1 MPILIPGMEGHTATA
16 YLRVYQPLAAFSA
29 RERSHWA
36 AYVEAGRSL
45 PASVL
50 VVQEER
56 RGLARALGLAVKDE
70 PEHALVQRVG
80 GTVYVCPLRTK
91 LRTLESLV
99 AFHESLPDGVAEAF
113 VSPRDVEH
121 AARTLRRLRH
131 DQPGWQSHI
140 QQAVWHVP
148 LPWFALFEA
157 GERHLAPARPGEPAS
172 LTYQTAMRK
181 AVARLS
187 RALGVL
193 RELMEDTEMLEAVEG
208 LLEWLHGFDP
218 DSLVQLDYGGLTRII
233 PFGDLVEDQSA
244 GEVWDALE
252 ALEEGDLDRSSELY
266 GSLSER
272 WSVVR
277 GREASN

>member
-1 MPILIPGMEGHTATA
+1 MEGHTAAA

-45 PASVL
+45 PATVL

-56 RGLARALGLAVKDE
+56 HGLARALGLAVKDE

-80 GTVYVCPLRTK
+80 GTVYVCPLRTR

-99 AFHESLPDGVAEAF
+99 AFHESLPDGLSEAF
-113 VSPRDVEH
+113 VSRRDVER
-121 AARTLRRLRH
+121 ASRALRRLRH

-140 QQAVWHVP
+140 RQAVWHVP
-148 LPWFALFEA
+148 LPWFALFEVE
-157 GERHLAPARPGEPAS
+157 ERHLTPARVGEPAG
-172 LTYQTAMRK
+172 LTYQTAMQK
-181 AVARLS
+181 AVTRLS
-187 RALGVL
+187 RALGAL
-193 RELMEDTEMLEAVEG
+193 RELMEDTEMVEAVEG

-233 PFGDLVEDQSA
+233 PFGDLVEDHSV
-244 GEVWDALE
+244 GEVWGALQ
-252 ALEEGDLDRSSELY
+252 ALEEGDLERSTELY

-272 WSVVR
+272 WSAVR

>member
-1 MPILIPGMEGHTATA
+1 MEGHTAAA

-36 AYVEAGRSL
+36 AYVDAGRPL
-45 PASVL
+45 PANVL

-70 PEHALVQRVG
+70 PEQALVQRIG
-80 GTVYVCPLRTK
+80 GAVYVCPLRTR

-113 VSPRDVEH
+113 VSPRDVEQ
-121 AARTLRRLRH
+121 ATRALQRLRH

-140 QQAVWHVP
+140 QQAMWHVP
-148 LPWFALFEA
+148 LPWFALFDA
-157 GERHLAPARPGEPAS
+157 AERQLVPARSGEPAS
-172 LTYQTAMRK
+172 LTYQTAMQQ
-181 AVARLS
+181 AIARLS

-193 RELMEDTEMLEAVEG
+193 RELMEDTEMVEAVEG

-218 DSLVQLDYGGLTRII
+218 DSLVQLDYAGLTRII
-233 PFGDLVEDQSA
+233 PFGDLVEDHSVA
-244 GEVWDALE
+244 EVWEALE
-252 ALEEGDLDRSSELY
+252 ALEEGDLERSTELY
-266 GSLSER
+266 GLLSER

>member
-1 MPILIPGMEGHTATA
+1 MKGHTAAA

-45 PASVL
+45 PAPVL

-56 RGLARALGLAVKDE
+56 RGLARALGLKVRDE
-70 PEHALVQRVG
+70 PEHALVKRIG
-80 GTVYVCPLRTK
+80 GTVYVCPLRTR

-99 AFHESLPDGVAEAF
+99 AFHESLPDGIAEAF
-113 VSPRDVEH
+113 VSSRDVEQ
-121 AARTLRRLRH
+121 AVRALRRLRH

-148 LPWFALFEA
+148 LPWFALFDPA
-157 GERHLAPARPGEPAS
+157 ERHLDPARSGQPVS
-172 LTYQTAMRK
+172 LTYEAAMQK
-181 AVARLS
+181 AITRLS

-193 RELMEDTEMLEAVEG
+193 RELMEDTEMVESVEA

-218 DSLVQLDYGGLTRII
+218 DSLVQLDYGGLARII
-233 PFGDLVEDQSA
+233 PFGDLVEDQSVA
-244 GEVWDALE
+244 EVWEALA
-252 ALEEGDLDRSSELY
+252 ALEEGDLERSTELY
-266 GSLSER
+266 GLLSER
-272 WSVVR
+272 WSAVR

>member
-1 MPILIPGMEGHTATA
+1 MEGHTAAA

-50 VVQEER
+50 VLQEER
-56 RGLARALGLAVKDE
+56 RGLARALGLAVREE

-80 GTVYVCPLRTK
+80 GTVYVCPLRTR

-99 AFHESLPDGVAEAF
+99 AFHESLPDGVAAAF
-113 VSPRDVEH
+113 VSPRDVER

-131 DQPGWQSHI
+131 DRPGWQSHI
-140 QQAVWHVP
+140 LQAVWHVP

-157 GERHLAPARPGEPAS
+157 GERQLAPSRGGEPAS
-172 LTYQTAMRK
+172 LTYQTAMQK

-193 RELMEDTEMLEAVEG
+193 RELMEDTEMVEAVEG
-208 LLEWLHGFDP
+208 VLEWLHGFDP
-218 DSLVQLDYGGLTRII
+218 DSLVQLDYGGLMRII
-233 PFGDLVEDQSA
+233 PFADLVDDHSV
-244 GEVWDALE
+244 GEVWEALE
-252 ALEEGDLDRSSELY
+252 ALEEGDLERSTELY
-266 GSLSER
+266 GLLSER
-272 WSVVR
+272 WSAVR